1 MAIHGIF
8 HMMICKTYKNVFL
21 GIKKFLVWL
30 SKYVFF
36 SFFLPGFII
45 CVLWLQNRQI
55 QSIFKISYN
64 TDQVTDKPGNNFVLQ
79 LIWTSLKFW
88 LIRKYSSKV
97 ICPKTGKCMHAD
109 DTSQVAC
116 ESMFGDLRGA
126 GNSLSGLNCIFN
138 CIF

>member
-1 MAIHGIF
+1 MAIHGIWWF
-8 HMMICKTYKNVFL
+8 AKHIRMFSL
-21 GIKKFLVWL
+21 GLKKFLVWL

-36 SFFLPGFII
+36 PFLPGFII

-55 QSIFKISYN
+55 QFIFKISYN
-64 TDQVTDKPGNNFVLQ
+64 TDQVTDKPGNDFVLQ
-79 LIWTSLKFW
+79 LIWASLKFW

-116 ESMFGDLRGA
+116 ETMFGDLRGA
-126 GNSLSGLNCIFN
+126 GNSLSSLNCFY
-138 CIF
+138 